1 MSLDPEQK
9 KVLEDWVS
17 SFTDFENIY
26 PLPNTKS
33 FRINTLRISEEIFDE
48 ITGLSSQ
55 KVSWYNIARILS
67 DVLSLG
73 NTFEYVLGYLHPQS
87 LSSMIPPLV
96 LDPKPSDAVLDL
108 TSAPGSKT
116 SQMAAMMKNKGV
128 LVANDVPKK
137 EGILTTN
144 LSRLGVMNTLITTE
158 NAKYYS
164 KKGVFDKVLVD
175 APCTAFGS
183 KENSFNR
190 FKPVVSKS
198 ISGVQASILKSGFS
212 ALKPGG
218 ELVYSVCSISPFEG
232 ERVIKELLNSN
243 ESAKVLDIENE
254 TISKIPHHTGLSDY
268 GNDTKKAW
276 RVYANEINSESFFIC
291 KIKKEE
297 Q

>member
-9 KVLEDWVS
+9 KILEDWVS

-26 PLPNTKS
+26 PLPSSKS
-33 FRINTLRISEEIFDE
+33 FRINTLRIPEKIFNEIS
-48 ITGLSSQ
+48 GLSSDT
-55 KVSWYNIARILS
+55 VPWDNLARVLS

-73 NTFEYVLGYLHPQS
+73 NTFEYVLGYLHTQS
-87 LSSMIPPLV
+87 LSSMIPSLI
-96 LDPKPSDAVLDL
+96 LSPKPGEIVLDL

-116 SQMAAMMKNKGV
+116 SQMAALMNNKGV
-128 LVANDVPKK
+128 LVANDVPAK

-144 LSRLGVMNTLITTE
+144 LSRLGVLNTLITTE

-164 KKGVFDKVLVD
+164 KRGVFDKVLVD

-190 FKPVVSKS
+190 FKPEVSKS
-198 ISGVQASILKSGFS
+198 ISGIQASILKSGIR

-232 ERVIKELLNSN
+232 EKVIRELLNGD
-243 ESAKVLDIENE
+243 ESIQVLDINDDK
-254 TISKIPHHTGLSDY
+254 ISGIPHHTGLTDY
-268 GNDTKKAW
+268 GNDVKKAW

-291 KIKKEE
+291 KLKKVIE
-297 Q
+297 